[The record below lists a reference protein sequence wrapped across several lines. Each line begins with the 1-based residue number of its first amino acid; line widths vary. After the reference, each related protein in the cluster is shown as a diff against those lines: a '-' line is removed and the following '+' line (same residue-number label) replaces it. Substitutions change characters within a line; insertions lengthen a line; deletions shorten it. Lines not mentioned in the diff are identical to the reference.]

1 MILFSIIEI
10 LLGGLKMSKINALDV
25 FFNFSGQSD
34 AIHPVILED
43 ENEIILIDCGY
54 PNFLSLIE
62 EAALAK
68 NINIKNLSKIIIT
81 HHDYDHMGALAEFK
95 RKYPKVKVLASEE
108 DAQYIDG
115 SKKSLRLQQAENI
128 YDSLSEN
135 EKVEADHFHKML
147 QSIESCNVDI
157 KLKDRDY
164 FDCCG
169 GIEILATPGHMPGH
183 ISIYHKE
190 SKSLITGDALVV
202 ENGELVIAVPQYT
215 LDMKEAQN
223 SVKKFLDCDIERII
237 CYHGGI
243 FENEI
248 RDALKRVF

>member
-10 LLGGLKMSKINALDV
+10 LLGGLKMSKINVLDV

-43 ENEIILIDCGY
+43 ENEMILIDCGY
-54 PNFLSLIE
+54 PNFLSLME
-62 EAALAK
+62 EAALAEK
-68 NINIKNLSKIIIT
+68 INIKNLSKIIIT

-108 DAQYIDG
+108 DAPYIDG
-115 SKKSLRLQQAENI
+115 SKKSLRLEQAENI

-135 EKVEADHFHKML
+135 EKVEADHFLIMI

-223 SVKKFLDCDIERII
+223 SVKKFLDYDIERII

>member
-1 MILFSIIEI
+1 
-10 LLGGLKMSKINALDV
+10 MSKINVLDV

-43 ENEIILIDCGY
+43 ENEMILIDCGY
-54 PNFLSLIE
+54 PNFLSLME
-62 EAALAK
+62 EAALAEK
-68 NINIKNLSKIIIT
+68 INIKNLSKIIIT

-95 RKYPKVKVLASEE
+95 RKYPKVK
-108 DAQYIDG
+108 
-115 SKKSLRLQQAENI
+115 
-128 YDSLSEN
+128 
-135 EKVEADHFHKML
+135 ADHFHKMI

-202 ENGELVIAVPQYT
+202 ENGELLIAVPQYT

-223 SVKKFLDCDIERII
+223 SVKKFLDYDIERII

>member
-1 MILFSIIEI
+1 MFL
-10 LLGGLKMSKINALDV
+10 
-25 FFNFSGQSD
+25 
-34 AIHPVILED
+34 
-43 ENEIILIDCGY
+43 IILWI
-54 PNFLSLIE
+54 IQ
-62 EAALAK
+62 A
-68 NINIKNLSKIIIT
+68 KIIIT

-108 DAQYIDG
+108 DVPYIDG

-169 GIEILATPGHMPGH
+169 GIGILATPGHMPGH

-223 SVKKFLDCDIERII
+223 SVKKFLDYDIERII

>member
-1 MILFSIIEI
+1 
-10 LLGGLKMSKINALDV
+10 MSKINVLDV
-25 FFNFSGQSD
+25 FFNFSEQSD
-34 AIHPVILED
+34 AIYPVILED
-43 ENEIILIDCGY
+43 ENEMILIDCGY

-68 NINIKNLSKIIIT
+68 NINVKDLSKIIIT

-108 DAQYIDG
+108 DAPYIDG

-169 GIEILATPGHMPGH
+169 GIGILATPGHMPGH

-223 SVKKFLDCDIERII
+223 SVKKFLDYDIERII

-248 RDALKRVF
+248 SDALKRVF

>member
-10 LLGGLKMSKINALDV
+10 LLGGLKMSKINVLDIS
-25 FFNFSGQSD
+25 FDFSGQSD
-34 AIHPVILED
+34 AIYPVILED
-43 ENEIILIDCGY
+43 ENEMILIDCGY

-68 NINIKNLSKIIIT
+68 NINIKNLSKVIIT

-108 DAQYIDG
+108 EAPYIDG
-115 SKKSLRLQQAENI
+115 SKKSLRLEQAENI

-135 EKVEADHFHKML
+135 EKVEADYFHKIL
-147 QSIESCNVDI
+147 ESIESCNVDI

-202 ENGELVIAVPQYT
+202 ENGELVIALPQYT
-215 LDMKEAQN
+215 LDMEEAKN
-223 SVKKFLDCDIERII
+223 SVKKFLNYDIERII